1 MSNYLD
7 EQGLA
12 LLWNKIVARFNSY
25 VPNIPSLNADE
36 IGTVFNQSVYPT
48 ANNNQENDTSENEEP

>member
-12 LLWNKIVARFNSY
+12 LLWNKIVTRFNSY

-36 IGTVFNQSVYPT
+36 IGTVFDQSVYPA